1 MSKFLTISNGSESF
15 EIECT
20 STINTKVSEMCMI
33 QLSQTDKIDPNDVV
47 LNVLLDEIGIEE
59 KDKSNWCLIT
69 S

>member
-1 MSKFLTISNGSESF
+1 MSKFLTISNGTESF

-33 QLSQTDKIDPNDVV
+33 QLSQTDKIDPNAVV

-59 KDKSNWCLIT
+59 NDKSNWSLL
-69 S
+69 SS